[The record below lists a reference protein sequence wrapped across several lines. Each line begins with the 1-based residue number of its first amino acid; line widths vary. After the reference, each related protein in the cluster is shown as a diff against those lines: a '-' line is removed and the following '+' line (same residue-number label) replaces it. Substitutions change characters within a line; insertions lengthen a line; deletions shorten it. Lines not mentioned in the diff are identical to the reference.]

1 MIVSVNWLK
10 KYLKGDYSI
19 DELTERIGS
28 RLVEIESVQDLK
40 DKYRDATVVKVVE
53 CVEHPNSDHLHI
65 CQIDDG
71 GVTKDIPRSESG
83 SIQVVCGA
91 PNVHAGML
99 AAWLPVGA
107 IVPESYGTAD
117 EFKLSARKLRGVI
130 SYGMLA
136 SPRELALWNEHEGI
150 IELPADEMTVGEK
163 LSEALELDDYLLEV
177 ENKSLTHRPDCFGLI
192 GFAREVA
199 AIFGESADIPAWF
212 DNQVK
217 TDSLTGSLRPTVT
230 IADDHL
236 CSRYECVALDN
247 VDSSRQLPMLWRS
260 YVSRSGSN
268 SISAPVDI
276 TNLLMYQT
284 GQPLHAFDLDKL
296 IELSPTGKPDIV
308 VRAARA
314 GEKLELLD
322 GRQIDLDPAD
332 IVVAVGTTEK
342 SVPVAL
348 AGAMGGMASEITPAT
363 KRVLLESAT
372 FDLYHLRSTQFRHG
386 IFSEAVTRFTK
397 GQPAELTQPVLL
409 HAVVLMQRYAGA
421 TAISPVIDAYPV
433 QWQELSLDIPV
444 AHFTD
449 VLGEYNDGGYTGA
462 LIANTLSNLGY
473 RHIIVRD
480 GSVRANIP
488 WWRPDQRIDEDII
501 EDIGRVNGFDNIV
514 DKLPVRP
521 LKAAPYN
528 ALLQKENWLKDRLRL
543 MGGNEVVTYSFVH
556 GDLLNAVHDDPK
568 RAYRITNAISPRL
581 QYYRR
586 DLLPG
591 LLPIARDNLRAGY
604 NDFML
609 FEVGKVHR
617 QGLMDAGEPTLPAEI
632 PEVSGLL
639 VDKNR
644 HYGAAFY
651 QLKHILKFAL
661 NIADDQAKLVR
672 LDGYRGELDTAAN
685 IFEPQRSAVVLIEDQ
700 YAGIVGEPKADVLAK
715 FKLPAY
721 TAGFSLHIQAIAD
734 HLDSAA
740 DYQPVSRYQGTS
752 RDITYQVA
760 ADVDYVKLYNFTL
773 QYLDSKWASE
783 THRYRLSPVDI
794 YLVDGKAKNITL
806 HIDFSDMAGTVGTGS
821 VNKIMDK
828 LAVAA
833 TKQLGVKV
841 I

>member
-1 MIVSVNWLK
+1 MIISVNWLK

-28 RLVEIESVQDLK
+28 RLVEIESTECLSE
-40 DKYRDATVVKVVE
+40 KYQDATVVKVVE

-65 CQIDDG
+65 CKIDDG
-71 GVTKDIPRSESG
+71 GITKDIPRDDNG
-83 SIQVVCGA
+83 LIQVVCGA
-91 PNVHAGML
+91 PNVHACMM

-107 IVPESYGTAD
+107 VVPETYGT
-117 EFKLSARKLRGVI
+117 ENELRLSARKLRGVI

-150 IELPADEMTVGEK
+150 IELPANEVTAGEK

-177 ENKSLTHRPDCFGLI
+177 ENKSLTHRPDCFGML

-199 AIFGESADIPAWF
+199 AIFGEIADIPAWF
-212 DNQVK
+212 DNGVSADDLGGNLK
-217 TDSLTGSLRPTVT
+217 PTVT

-236 CSRYECVALDN
+236 CKRYECVALDN

-260 YVSRSGSN
+260 YVARSGSN

-296 IELSPTGKPDIV
+296 VELSPTGKPDIV
-308 VRAARA
+308 VRAAKT
-314 GEKLELLD
+314 GEKLELID
-322 GRQIDLDPAD
+322 GRRIDLDPAD
-332 IVVAVGTTEK
+332 IVVAVGALK
-342 SVPVAL
+342 NSIPVAL
-348 AGAMGGMASEITPAT
+348 AGAMGGMASEITPST

-397 GQPAELTQPVLL
+397 GQPTELTQPVLL
-409 HAVVLMQRYAGA
+409 RAVELMKQYAGA
-421 TAISPVIDAYPV
+421 TVIGPVVDAYPV
-433 QWQELSLDIPV
+433 KWQELELEIPV
-444 AHFTD
+444 HRFTD
-449 VLGEYNDGGYTGA
+449 VLGDYGDGGYTGA

-473 RHIIVRD
+473 RSITVSD
-480 GSVRANIP
+480 GNVHAYIP

-514 DKLPVRP
+514 DKLPMRP

-528 ALLQKENWLKDRLRL
+528 ELLKKENWLKDRLRL
-543 MGGNEVVTYSFVH
+543 MGANEVVTYSFVH

-568 RAYRITNAISPRL
+568 KAYRIINAISPRL
-581 QYYRR
+581 QYCRR
-586 DLLPG
+586 DLLSG
-591 LLPIARDNLRAGY
+591 LLPIARDNLRSGY
-604 NDFML
+604 DGFML

-617 QGLMDAGEPTLPAEI
+617 QGVMDKDEPLPAEI
-632 PEVSGLL
+632 PEVSGIL
-639 VDKNR
+639 VDKTR
-644 HYGAAFY
+644 HNGAAFY
-651 QLKHILKFAL
+651 RLKHILGFAL
-661 NIADDQAKLVR
+661 NIAPSELKLVR
-672 LDGYRGELDTAAN
+672 MDRYDGVLDSATN
-685 IFEPQRSAVVLIEDQ
+685 IFEPLRSAAVFIGGK
-700 YAGIVGEPKADVLAK
+700 YAGVIGEPKADVLAK

-721 TAGFSLHIQAIAD
+721 TAGFSLHIEVTANY
-734 HLDSAA
+734 LDSAA

-760 ADVDYVKLYNFTL
+760 ADADYIKLYEFTDKFL
-773 QYLDSKWASE
+773 AGKIKDEAK
-783 THRYRLSPVDI
+783 TYRLSPVDI
-794 YLVDGKAKNITL
+794 YRVNENVKNVTL
-806 HIDFSDMAGTVGTGS
+806 HIDFGDMNGTVS
-821 VNKIMDK
+821 SNNVNRAMTK
-828 LAVAA
+828 LAEAA
-833 TKQLGVKV
+833 EKQLDVKV